1 MELLEKLLT
10 PLIVAIFMFIIN
22 RNQAKRDKRESEVKE
37 ELRMKEKHHIEMH
50 NLHTKGFFILID
62 SNKLALE
69 SLKKL
74 KDEKGKALLNG
85 ELIAINKKVNEFKQE
100 FETFIIEK

>member
-1 MELLEKLLT
+1 MEILKLLIS
-10 PLIVAIFMFIIN
+10 PIIVGLLVGIFMIVIN
-22 RNQAKRDKRESEVKE
+22 RGQKKRDEKE
-37 ELRMKEKHHIEMH
+37 DVHIRYH
-50 NLHTKGFFILID
+50 NMTTKGMFLLID

-74 KDEKGKALLNG
+74 KDDKGKALLNG
-85 ELIAINKKVNEFKQE
+85 ELTAINQKINEYKID

>member
-1 MELLEKLLT
+1 MELLEKLIT
-10 PLIVAIFMFIIN
+10 PLIVAIFMFIMN
-22 RNQAKRDKRESEVKE
+22 RNQKKRDEKE
-37 ELRMKEKHHIEMH
+37 AEAKLKKEKNEQQHMKQHQFQ
-50 NLHTKGFFILID
+50 TKGMLLLVD

-85 ELIAINKKVNEFKQE
+85 ELTAINRKVSDFKEE